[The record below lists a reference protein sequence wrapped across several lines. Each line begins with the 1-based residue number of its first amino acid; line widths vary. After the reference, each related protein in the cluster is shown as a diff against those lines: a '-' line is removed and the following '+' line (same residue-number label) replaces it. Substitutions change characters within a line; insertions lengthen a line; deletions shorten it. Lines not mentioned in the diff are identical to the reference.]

1 MYYFL
6 LSLYKMLIQLAENVW
21 KINEDSNCYI
31 IKLEVE
37 LENKKG
43 NIAKNKD
50 NSTDNNGIIVID
62 SCPRIY
68 RTKVEKQFKQI
79 VDPRDVKIVLF
90 THFHY
95 DHIGNFD
102 LFPNATFYAAKQ
114 EIDFFKK
121 DNFGAVLDKKIAADF
136 AVLLTE
142 DRLLPVSKIKTFLS
156 NHNILFFAAP
166 GHTAGSTLFLYKS
179 KKSKIL
185 FTGDTYFGDSCYG
198 RTDLPSSLPD
208 KMPQT
213 LKMLKDIPHNILCG
227 GHDYI

>member
-1 MYYFL
+1 MI
-6 LSLYKMLIQLAENVW
+6 IQLAENVW

-31 IKLEVE
+31 IKLQ
-37 LENKKG
+37 N
-43 NIAKNKD
+43 KNKVK
-50 NSTDNNGIIVID
+50 NNDNNSDNPIIAID
-62 SCPRIY
+62 TCPRTY

-79 VDPRDVKIVLF
+79 ANPRDVKIVLF

-102 LFPNATFYAAKQ
+102 LFPNAIFYASKQ

-136 AVLLTE
+136 AVLLNE
-142 DRLLPVSKIKTFLS
+142 DRLQPLSKIKKILS
-156 NHNILFFAAP
+156 GNGIVCFDAP
-166 GHTAGSTLFLYKS
+166 GHTAGSTLFLYK
-179 KKSKIL
+179 KPKIL
-185 FTGDTYFGDSCYG
+185 FTGDTYFADSCYG

-213 LKMLKDIPHNILCG
+213 LKMLKDIPHDILCG
-227 GHDYI
+227 GHDYV

>member
-1 MYYFL
+1 
-6 LSLYKMLIQLAENVW
+6 MLIQLAENIW

-31 IKLEVE
+31 IKLD
-37 LENKKG
+37 NKKS
-43 NIAKNKD
+43 ND
-50 NSTDNNGIIVID
+50 GILVID

-68 RTKVEKQFKQI
+68 RKKVESQFKQ
-79 VDPRDVKIVLF
+79 VADPRDVKIVLF

-102 LFPNATFYAAKQ
+102 LFPNATFYAGKP

-121 DNFGAVLDKKIAADF
+121 DSFGAVLDKKIASDF
-136 AVLLTE
+136 KELLRE
-142 DRLLPVSKIKTFLS
+142 NRLLPVDKIIKQLKK
-156 NHNILFFAAP
+156 HEIELFDAP
-166 GHTAGSTLFLYKS
+166 GHTAGSILYLYKKDKQS
-179 KKSKIL
+179 IFL
-185 FTGDTYFGDSCYG
+185 FSGDTYFGDSCYG

-227 GHDYI
+227 GHDYV